1 MGRPATAPRKLKD
14 GFYIE
19 VCQKGARNGIK
30 IWCLNEERMLRAA
43 EDYRRSKDVIVLG
56 EHINGKWVSEMKP
69 KKLEREKAAQEK
81 KLAASGTDHTVTPK
95 PVTAK
100 VADKKADKGKPAV
113 KKVVAKKAAKKKPV
127 KKKAAVKPKP
137 KPVKKGKA
145 IPKSKAK
152 PAKKKKK

>member
-43 EDYRRSKDVIVLG
+43 DDYRRSKDVIVLG
-56 EHINGKWVSEMKP
+56 EHINGKWVSELKP

-81 KLAASGTDHTVTPK
+81 KLVAAGLIA
-95 PVTAK
+95 PVE
-100 VADKKADKGKPAV
+100 KKITTEKKIETK
-113 KKVVAKKAAKKKPV
+113 KKVVKKPAPKKV
-127 KKKAAVKPKP
+127 KVQKTKKVKTASKP
-137 KPVKKGKA
+137 
-145 IPKSKAK
+145 KAK

>member
-30 IWCLNEERMLRAA
+30 IWCQSEERMLRAA

-56 EHINGKWVSEMKP
+56 EHINGKWVSELKP

-81 KLAASGTDHTVTPK
+81 KLMAAGITL
-95 PVTAK
+95 PVE
-100 VADKKADKGKPAV
+100 
-113 KKVVAKKAAKKKPV
+113 KKAATEKKTEVKKPV
-127 KKKAAVKPKP
+127 LKKPIPKKPKAKKEKAKHPASKPKP
-137 KPVKKGKA
+137 KSKTKPKPV
-145 IPKSKAK
+145 
-152 PAKKKKK
+152 AKKKKK